1 MGETGARLGRFF
13 ALMGMLFVI
22 SVGVVAATRLSHD
35 ALAMLIGLALGAVL
49 LLPLTAF
56 LLLLWRRQE
65 RRLSAQMEMQA
76 TARTASPPVI
86 VVAPPMYGAPHQ
98 PTRALQQEA
107 LSAWEQAPRSQRA
120 FTFVGED

>member
-1 MGETGARLGRFF
+1 MNDLGARVGRFF
-13 ALMGMLFVI
+13 MLMGVLFAL
-22 SVGVVAATRLSHD
+22 SLGVVVADRLSRD
-35 ALAMLIGLALGAVL
+35 TLALLIGLALGAVM

-76 TARTASPPVI
+76 ATRSASPPVI
-86 VVAPPMYGAPHQ
+86 VVAPPMYGTPHQ
-98 PTRALQQEA
+98 PTRALQQDA